1 MLATL
6 TILAVAVTDLIHLAQ
21 ARTSKQTVRYV
32 QLAWWLVLTI
42 AAALWVRPE
51 GWAGAVA
58 ALIAVAWY
66 FIAERMEG
74 PTGQDQEQRTVPEL
88 YAWSA
93 VGLVVVLA
101 GFAWLD
107 IALLSG
113 AVPVGLM
120 WLALALFLTQ
130 TGNRITR
137 CVLLLSGRE
146 LGVDGSAAGSVPG
159 SRLKGGRV
167 IGPLE
172 RIFITVLTV
181 VGAYHIV
188 AALMAAKGIVRF
200 PEISA
205 EAKRDDAT
213 GTKAEEFL
221 VGSLAS
227 WGLAG
232 GAGLLAAV
240 LLGVD
245 PV

>member
-1 MLATL
+1 MLAIL
-6 TILAVAVTDLIHLAQ
+6 TILAVAVTDLMHLTQ
-21 ARTSKQTVRYV
+21 PRVTRQTVRYI
-32 QLAWWLVLTI
+32 QLAWWVVVTV

-51 GWAGAVA
+51 AGAGAGA
-58 ALIAVAWY
+58 ALIAGTWY
-66 FIAERMEG
+66 FIGERTDG
-74 PTGQDQEQRTVPEL
+74 PTGQHPENRSVQEL
-88 YAWSA
+88 FAWSA
-93 VGLVVVLA
+93 IGLVVLLA
-101 GFAWLD
+101 AFVWVD
-107 IALLSG
+107 ITLLS
-113 AVPVGLM
+113 ASVPTGLM

-130 TGNRITR
+130 TGNRFTR

-146 LGVDGSAAGSVPG
+146 LGVHGSAAGSVPG

-188 AALMAAKGIVRF
+188 AALVAAKGIVRF

-205 EAKRDDAT
+205 DAKRDDAS

-221 VGSLAS
+221 IGSLAS

-232 GAGLLAAV
+232 GAGLLATI
-240 LLGVD
+240 LM
-245 PV
+245 

>member
-1 MLATL
+1 MLVIL
-6 TILAVAVTDLIHLAQ
+6 TILAVAITDLIGLLQ
-21 ARTSKQTVRYV
+21 ARLTGKAV
-32 QLAWWLVLTI
+32 LFIELGWWVVLTVI
-42 AAALWVRPE
+42 SAIWVRPD
-51 GWAGAVA
+51 GWIGAVA
-58 ALIAVAWY
+58 ALIAAAWFY
-66 FIAERMEG
+66 TAQRMDGTTHPERA
-74 PTGQDQEQRTVPEL
+74 PSPQ
-88 YAWSA
+88 YAWSS
-93 VGLVVVLA
+93 VGLIVVIA

-107 IALLSG
+107 VAVLATPVPSGLL
-113 AVPVGLM
+113 

-137 CVLLLSGRE
+137 AVLLLSGRPI
-146 LGVDGSAAGSVPG
+146 GDDGKAAGAVPA

-172 RIFITVLTV
+172 RIFIMVLTV
-181 VGAYHIV
+181 VRASHVV

-205 EAKRDDAT
+205 EARRDDPTAET

-232 GAGLLAAV
+232 GAGLLAW
-240 LLGVD
+240 LL
-245 PV
+245 

>member
-1 MLATL
+1 MLAVL
-6 TILAVAVTDLIHLAQ
+6 TILAVAITDLIRLL
-21 ARTSKQTVRYV
+21 QTRLTEKTV
-32 QLAWWLVLTI
+32 QFIQLGWWVVLTAS
-42 AAALWVRPE
+42 AAIWLRPD

-58 ALIAVAWY
+58 ALIAAGWFY
-66 FIAERMEG
+66 TAERMDG
-74 PTGQDQEQRTVPEL
+74 TTTPKRAPSPQ
-88 YAWSA
+88 YAWSGI
-93 VGLVVVLA
+93 GLIVIIG

-107 IALLSG
+107 VALFPTPIP
-113 AVPVGLM
+113 AGLM

-137 CVLLLSGRE
+137 AVLLLSGRPIDD
-146 LGVDGSAAGSVPG
+146 DGKAAGAVPA

-172 RIFITVLTV
+172 RIFIMVLTV
-181 VGAYHIV
+181 VGASHVV

-205 EAKRDDAT
+205 EAKQQDPTAET

-232 GAGLLAAV
+232 GAGLLAWIV
-240 LLGVD
+240 
-245 PV
+245 

>member
-1 MLATL
+1 ML
-6 TILAVAVTDLIHLAQ
+6 TILTVLAVAVTDLIGLL
-21 ARTSKQTVRYV
+21 RPRITKQTVRYL

-42 AAALWVRPE
+42 AAAVWVRPE
-51 GWAGAVA
+51 GWTGAAAALVA
-58 ALIAVAWY
+58 AAWY
-66 FIAERMEG
+66 FIAEFWDGRVQVQHE
-74 PTGQDQEQRTVPEL
+74 TSLLTQV

-93 VGLVVVLA
+93 VALIALLA

-107 IALLSG
+107 VTLLSA

-120 WLALALFLTQ
+120 WLALAVFLTQ
-130 TGNRITR
+130 SGNRMTR

-146 LGVDGSAAGSVPG
+146 LGVDGTAPGAVPH

-172 RIFITVLTV
+172 RIFIMVLIV
-181 VGAYHIV
+181 FQAYHIV

-205 EAKRDDAT
+205 EAKREDAT

-221 VGSLAS
+221 VGSLTS

-232 GAGLLAAV
+232 AAGLLAAV
-240 LLGVD
+240 LTS
-245 PV
+245 